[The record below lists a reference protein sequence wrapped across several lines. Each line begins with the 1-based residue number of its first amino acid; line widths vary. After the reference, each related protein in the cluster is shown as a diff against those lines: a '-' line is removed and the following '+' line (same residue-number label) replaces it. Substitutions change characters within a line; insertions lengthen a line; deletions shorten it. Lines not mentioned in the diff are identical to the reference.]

1 MCRRVGFGRAR
12 THEKIKGKS
21 EGYSQTHYGLGGG
34 APNAGKKIKAF
45 ACVRVF
51 WAWRLLLCPLLRQAP
66 CARMKS
72 GTVCVAVRVS
82 CTQNAA
88 RRKSVADA
96 QCESRVRL
104 ACFVS
109 SVPGSRRRNGLK
121 SVFFSAPLTTV
132 HTRRSTPKDGLATR
146 LDRRGRVV
154 VTEVPE
160 S

>member
-1 MCRRVGFGRAR
+1 MSSCRLRSR
-12 THEKIKGKS
+12 THTRKKNNGKS

-34 APNAGKKIKAF
+34 APNAGKKKF

-51 WAWRLLLCPLLRQAP
+51 WAWRLPLCPLLRQAP